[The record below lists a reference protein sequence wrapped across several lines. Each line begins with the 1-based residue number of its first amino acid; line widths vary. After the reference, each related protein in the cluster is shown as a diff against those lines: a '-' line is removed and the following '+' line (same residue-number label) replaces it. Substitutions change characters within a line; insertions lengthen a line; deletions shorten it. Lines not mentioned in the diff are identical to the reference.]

1 MGNPFLNKAEG
12 GRVKIRGKL
21 SGETGEGRT
30 FRAILGIWLEDEFI
44 PLKEINKSVEINR
57 PGLFVSQRIN
67 DQREYVAS
75 PGGLLHY
82 EIFFKNTGKE
92 PFLDLSLVATLEG
105 KGFDLETVKTELG
118 QFNKGDNFIVWDSRD
133 VSKLR
138 FLDEGE
144 EGKVEF
150 WINLKDEWEIAGPE
164 EKNAVLKNIVLIHK
178 VAEEEFE
185 TKVSSKLVVSQK
197 GYFQDEVFGNSGPI
211 PPKVGEETTYT
222 ITWLAK
228 NYFNDIKNAK
238 VKAVLPANVEL
249 TGKIFPGE
257 ESSKFA
263 FDNKSR
269 EIIWMIK
276 DSETMEAGTGILN
289 TAPIISFQ
297 VSLKPTSGQKGGVA
311 QIISEA
317 VISGEDQWTETII
330 EENAPAVDTSLPDD
344 PSVSSGVVQ

>member
-1 MGNPFLNKAEG
+1 
-12 GRVKIRGKL
+12 V
-21 SGETGEGRT
+21 
-30 FRAILGIWLEDEFI
+30 
-44 PLKEINKSVEINR
+44 
-57 PGLFVSQRIN
+57 
-67 DQREYVAS
+67 
-75 PGGLLHY
+75 
-82 EIFFKNTGKE
+82 
-92 PFLDLSLVATLEG
+92 
-105 KGFDLETVKTELG
+105 
-118 QFNKGDNFIVWDSRD
+118 IVWDSRD

-150 WINLKDEWEIAGPE
+150 WINLKDEWEIANPE
-164 EKNAVLKNIVLIHK
+164 EENAVLKNIVLIPK
-178 VAEEEFE
+178 TAEEEFE
-185 TKVSSKLVVSQK
+185 TKINSKLVVSQK
-197 GYFQDEVFGNSGPI
+197 GYFQDEVFGNSGPV

-249 TGKIFPGE
+249 TGKIFPEGE
-257 ESSKFA
+257 SPKFA

-297 VSLKPTSGQKGGVA
+297 VALKPTSGQKGKVA

-317 VISGEDQWTETII
+317 TISGEDQWTETII
-330 EENAPAVDTSLPDD
+330 EENASAVDTSLPDD
-344 PSVSSGVVQ
+344 PFVSDGVVQ